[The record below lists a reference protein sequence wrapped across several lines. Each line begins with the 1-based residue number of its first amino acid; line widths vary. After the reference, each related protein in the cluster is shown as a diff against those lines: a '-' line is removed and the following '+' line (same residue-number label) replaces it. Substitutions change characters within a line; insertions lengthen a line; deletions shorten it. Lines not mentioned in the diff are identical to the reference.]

1 MAGSPELRIGVVLE
15 AFLDWPLDTTLAW
28 LRSAAPQ
35 ITHIEVGAGGY
46 APHPHCDVA
55 VLLGSASAR
64 SAWLAGIARHGLAIS
79 ALNAWGNPLHP
90 DAEVARRHD
99 EDLRNAIRL
108 AAALGLDRVVRSEE
122 RRVGKECR
130 LLCRSRWSPYH

>member
-15 AFLDWPLDTTLAW
+15 AFLDRPLDETLAW
-28 LRSAAPQ
+28 LRRAAPE

-55 VLLGSASAR
+55 GLLASAGAR
-64 SAWLAGIARHGLAIS
+64 SAWLDGIARHGLGIS

-90 DAEVARRHD
+90 DAGLARRHRD
-99 EDLRNAIRL
+99 QDMRHAGEHRRFERMIAIETKPAEIHAR
-108 AAALGLDRVVRSEE
+108 
-122 RRVGKECR
+122 
-130 LLCRSRWSPYH
+130 